1 MAKKKQKDTHQGRSI
16 LGSIGLVVAVII
28 LIFLLRSAFILV
40 VFGTLPTLVAYYA
53 DTSENRLGLA
63 SIASCNL
70 AGVLPYVVELSVT
83 GNSIQMLSNYL
94 SNPNVWFI
102 MYGLAALGYILVKG
116 CPLLYRY
123 SLKAVNSS
131 IVFQL
136 EQKQDTLV
144 KEWGED
150 LKG

>member
-1 MAKKKQKDTHQGRSI
+1 MAKKKQKQEKKG
-16 LGSIGLVVAVII
+16 LGIFGMLGLLIAVIVLI
-28 LIFLLRSAFILV
+28 LLLKSAFILV

-53 DTSENRLGLA
+53 DTSHNSLGRA

-70 AGVLPYVVELSVT
+70 AGVLPYVVELSVK
-83 GNSIQMLSNYL
+83 GNDMQMLSNYL
-94 SNPNVWFI
+94 SNPNVWFV
-102 MYGLAALGYILVKG
+102 MYGLAALGYLLVKG

-131 IVFQL
+131 MVFQL
-136 EQKQDTLV
+136 EQKQDALV